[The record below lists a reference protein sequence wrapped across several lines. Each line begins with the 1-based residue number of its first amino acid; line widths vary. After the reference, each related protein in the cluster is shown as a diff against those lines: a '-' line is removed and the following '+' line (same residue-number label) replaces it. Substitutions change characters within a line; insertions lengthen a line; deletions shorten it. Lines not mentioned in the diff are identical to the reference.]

1 MIRLDYADSQ
11 RGIKSGIR
19 PIQKGGSAV
28 EESTLHLRELLML
41 WKQNE
46 VRTTIV
52 KIHVPVLGQNFP
64 KPTKVRP
71 GTNYVILQ
79 AAY

>member
-1 MIRLDYADSQ
+1 MKIVVEFSGVSVIHNSQLYPNDYV
-11 RGIKSGIR
+11 K
-19 PIQKGGSAV
+19 
-28 EESTLHLRELLML
+28 L
-41 WKQNE
+41 
-46 VRTTIV
+46 TTRV
-52 KIHVPVLGQNFP
+52 KIHVLGLGQNFS

>member
-1 MIRLDYADSQ
+1 MKIVVEFSGVSVKYNSQLYPNDYD
-11 RGIKSGIR
+11 K
-19 PIQKGGSAV
+19 
-28 EESTLHLRELLML
+28 L
-41 WKQNE
+41 
-46 VRTTIV
+46 TTRV